1 MKLVS
6 VDQMRHI
13 EQASD
18 AAGHTYAAMMERAG
32 TAVAQAILSRVA
44 NLSSPISNL
53 KFVIL
58 IGPGNNGGDGLVAAR
73 ALREAGGQVS
83 CYLFRN
89 RPDDPLLTAMRDLG
103 CTIAIASDDDQ
114 FHELRRLIQEADV
127 IMDALL
133 GTGTARPIEG
143 DLAKIL
149 EIVKSEIKARR
160 ELGETRKIT
169 EVPPVPTVFPSSSE
183 VLVVAVDGPTG
194 LNYDTGALDPAA
206 IPADVTVTFAYP
218 KLGHF
223 AFPGASACGQL
234 VIADIGTDP
243 KLAQDITLEVADA
256 DMIRAMLPAR
266 PSDAHKGTFGKAMI
280 VAGSIYYS
288 GAAAL
293 AAQAATRV
301 GAGLVT
307 LCPPRAIYNV
317 VASKLTEVTYL
328 PLPDDLGV
336 LRADAVEVLAE
347 KVEGYQALLVGPGLS
362 TEKETV
368 AFVRRLLSV
377 EPPAKKARIGFQAST
392 NAPEPDKLAL
402 PPLVVDADA
411 LNALAEL
418 DGWAER
424 LPHPSILTPHPG
436 EMARLMR
443 LEDKSEIGADR
454 QGVARRMAVQW
465 GHVVILKGAF
475 TVIAN
480 PDGRAVVLS
489 FANPALATAGSGDVL
504 AGAIVGLLAQGLAP
518 FEAAI
523 CGAFLHGQA
532 GELARHDIGDAGVV
546 AGDLLARLP
555 TAIRLASGH

>member
-6 VDQMRHI
+6 VEQMRRI

-32 TAVAQAILSRVA
+32 TAVATTIQSRVEVKDKHV
-44 NLSSPISNL
+44 LVL
-53 KFVIL
+53 V
-58 IGPGNNGGDGLVAAR
+58 GPGNNGGDGLVAAR
-73 ALREAGGQVS
+73 VLREAGAQVS

-89 RPDDPLLTAMRDLG
+89 RPDDPLLTAVRDLG
-103 CTIAIASDDDQ
+103 CSVVIASDDDQ
-114 FHELRRLIQEADV
+114 FRELRRLTHDADV
-127 IMDALL
+127 IVDALL

-143 DLAKIL
+143 DLAEIL
-149 EIVKSEIKARR
+149 EIVKQEVKTRR
-160 ELGETRKIT
+160 ELGTRGLVI
-169 EVPPVPTVFPSSSE
+169 PSVPTVPPSSPE
-183 VLVVAVDGPTG
+183 PLVVAVDGPTG

-206 IPADVTVTFAYP
+206 LPADVTVTFAYP
-218 KLGHF
+218 KLGHV

-234 VIADIGTDP
+234 VVADIGTDP
-243 KLAQDITLEVADA
+243 KLAQDILLEMADA
-256 DMIRAMLPAR
+256 EMVRAMLPSR

-280 VAGSIYYS
+280 VAGSVYYS

-307 LCPPRAIYNV
+307 LCPPRAIYSI
-317 VASKLTEVTYL
+317 VASKLMEVTYL
-328 PLPDDLGV
+328 PLPDDMGV
-336 LRADAVEVLAE
+336 LREDAVEVLAAGQ
-347 KVEGYQALLVGPGLS
+347 KIGGYQALLVGPGLS
-362 TEKETV
+362 TEKEAV

-377 EPPAKKARIGFQAST
+377 EPSAKKARIGFQSSP
-392 NAPEPDKLAL
+392 NGPGPDKLAL
-402 PPLVVDADA
+402 PALVVDADA

-424 LPHPSILTPHPG
+424 LPRPSILTPHPG

-443 LEDKSEIGADR
+443 LEDKAEIGADR
-454 QGVARRMAVQW
+454 VGVARRMAAEW

-480 PDGRAVVLS
+480 PDGRAVVLP

-518 FEAAI
+518 FEAAA
-523 CGAFLHGQA
+523 CGAFLHGLA
-532 GELARHDIGDAGVV
+532 GEIARRDIGDAGVV

-555 TAIRLASGH
+555 TAIRHLTSDL